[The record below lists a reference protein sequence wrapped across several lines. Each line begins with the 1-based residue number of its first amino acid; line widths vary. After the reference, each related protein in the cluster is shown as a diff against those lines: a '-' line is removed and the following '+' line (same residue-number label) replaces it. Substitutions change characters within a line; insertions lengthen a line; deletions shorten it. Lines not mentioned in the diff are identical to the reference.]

1 MNDIMA
7 QVIIF
12 GIQAIII
19 TILMVLYHKMEE
31 TEKKYDETQLLS
43 HDTKKIEKQLKT
55 YSYII
60 IALFIMLVISVMSLS
75 KVI

>member
-7 QVIIF
+7 KVIIF

-19 TILMVLYHKMEE
+19 TILMVLYYKIDK
-31 TEKKYDETQLLS
+31 TEKKYDETRLLS
-43 HDTKKIEKQLKT
+43 HNTKKIEKQLKT

>member
-1 MNDIMA
+1 MA
-7 QVIIF
+7 KVIIF
-12 GIQAIII
+12 SIQAIII
-19 TILMVLYHKMEE
+19 TILMVLYYKIDK
-31 TEKKYDETQLLS
+31 TEQKYDEARLTS
-43 HDTKKIEKQLKT
+43 HNTKKIEKQLKT